1 MPWLFAM
8 RLILHRE
15 LLLAV
20 LACMVFGCSTPPDG
34 DPPIASQPPVCVGGL
49 GVASVKIEPRF
60 ETIGP
65 SSNTILRFGQQI
77 WIVES
82 GSNTLSRLVL
92 DDESFD
98 GSWIDVGNDRNP
110 YDVTMNAQFIAVTN
124 YLGQSVSIFER
135 QSGKFVREIKHESL
149 KNPSGVAIWDGR
161 LYVSNVHFLNNIEGY
176 GQASVSIFDLQMG
189 TFVGNIRL
197 QERNAQ
203 FLDVLELDGQSVLV
217 VVNTGSILFDQQG
230 AQVGSPGSL
239 ELWYPTDDVLNP
251 ERQRH
256 VLPLNDADRRIGGP
270 GRPMLASDG
279 GAIYLSSATSPVLFK
294 LDLTTKTW
302 SHGSKNP
309 LRFAPPA
316 GDALHHAQIGP
327 RGLIWITSFNEDA
340 LYIWDTRCDK
350 LLAGP
355 LPLGVDERMLEGP
368 HGLAIDPNA
377 DGVTLYYIM
386 SLSNTLGRVTV
397 RYLEPTP

>member
-1 MPWLFAM
+1 M
-8 RLILHRE
+8 RLTLHRDF
-15 LLLAV
+15 LLAV
-20 LACMVFGCSTPPDG
+20 LMCTAFGCSTPSDG
-34 DPPIASQPPVCVGGL
+34 NPPIAAQPAVCANGPGL
-49 GVASVKIEPRF
+49 ASLEVEPRF
-60 ETIGP
+60 QTIGP

-82 GSNTLSRLVL
+82 GSNTLSRIAL
-92 DDESFD
+92 DNETFD
-98 GSWIDVGNDRNP
+98 SAWIDVGNDRNP
-110 YDVTMNAQFIAVTN
+110 YDVTMNDQFIAVTN
-124 YLGQSVSIFER
+124 YLGQSVSVFER
-135 QSGKFVREIKHESL
+135 QSGKIVREIKHESL
-149 KNPSGVAIWDGR
+149 KNPSGVAIWGGR
-161 LYVSNVHFLNNIEGY
+161 LYVSNVHFLNNIDGY
-176 GQASVSIFDLQMG
+176 GEASVSIFDLEMG
-189 TFVGNIRL
+189 TFVGNITL

-203 FLDVLELDGQSVLV
+203 FLDVLQLNGQSVLA

-230 AQVGSPGSL
+230 AQVGTPGSL

-251 ERQRH
+251 QRERY

-294 LDLTTKTW
+294 LDLTTKAW
-302 SHGSKNP
+302 SHGTDNP
-309 LRFAPPA
+309 LQFSPPA
-316 GDALHHAQIGP
+316 GDALHHAQVGP

-368 HGLAIDPNA
+368 HGLAIHPNTDGNA

-397 RYLEPTP
+397 RYMESTP